1 MLYRALMGEPC
12 SPTGEESFVTGKFG
26 DMSCRFAGK
35 GKGGDAETG
44 VLGGMIVR
52 VSLGELRAE
61 VLDFLLGQLERKFR
75 LSVFF
80 LLTSKCLC
88 AFCTP

>member
-1 MLYRALMGEPC
+1 MLYGALMSEPC
-12 SPTGEESFVTGKFG
+12 SPSGEECFVTGKFG
-26 DMSCRFAGK
+26 NVSCRFAGER
-35 GKGGDAETG
+35 KGGDAETG

-61 VLDFLLGQLERKFR
+61 VLDFLFRQLEGTLR
-75 LSVFF
+75 LSMFF